1 MAELSR
7 KQGEVIAALV
17 TMPTITEAATRAG
30 VGERSLFRWLRAD
43 ATFQAAYR
51 EARGQAVQQ
60 AITRIQQATSTA
72 VKTLESVMK
81 NTKAPS
87 SSRVSAARAVLEMAL
102 KGVELE
108 DLETRIAALKATVH
122 LRSHGRN
129 VYGA

>member
-7 KQGEVIAALV
+7 KQGEAIAALL

-30 VGERSLFRWLRAD
+30 VGERTLFRWLQED
-43 ATFQAAYR
+43 STFQQAYR
-51 EARGQAVQQ
+51 EARRQAVQQ

-102 KGVELE
+102 KGVEIE
-108 DLETRIAALKATVH
+108 DLAVRISALEAAVQV
-122 LRSHGRN
+122 RHGRN
-129 VYGA
+129 GHGGA

>member
-7 KQGEVIAALV
+7 KQGEAIAALL

-30 VGERSLFRWLRAD
+30 VGERTLFRWLQED
-43 ATFQAAYR
+43 STFQQAYR
-51 EARGQAVQQ
+51 EARRQAVHQ
-60 AITRIQQATSTA
+60 AMTRIQQATSTA

-102 KGVELE
+102 KGVEIE
-108 DLETRIAALKATVH
+108 DLAVRISALEAAVQV
-122 LRSHGRN
+122 RHGRN
-129 VYGA
+129 GHGDA